1 MSLLS
6 SLVKSQE
13 VVSVPPQTTVEE
25 AAKTMASKK
34 IGSVVVMDGGKISG
48 IFTERDLL
56 NRVVGK
62 GLDPR
67 ATKVAQVMSKTV
79 CTIGLEDTVEN
90 AFELMEKTKCRRL
103 PITQGNRVV
112 GMVTMRN
119 ILEWLVSEMET
130 ENIQLKRYIQS

>member
-13 VVSVPPQTTVEE
+13 VVSITPQTTVAL
-25 AAKTMASKK
+25 AAKTMAAKN
-34 IGSVVVMDGGKISG
+34 IGSVVVMEGEKLAG

-56 NRVVGK
+56 NRVVGL
-62 GLDPR
+62 GLNPNEIH
-67 ATKVAQVMSKTV
+67 VAQVMSKNV
-79 CTIGLEDTVEN
+79 ATISLDDTVEA

-103 PITQGNRVV
+103 PITQNMRVI

-119 ILEWLVSEMET
+119 ILEWIVKEMEE
-130 ENIQLKRYIQS
+130 ENIQIKRYIQS